1 MPRYIC
7 STFPI
12 AAYPRKGTITW
23 TSSSRRRRKSLI
35 AAYPRKGTITW
46 TSSSRR
52 RRKSLIAAYPRKG
65 TITRRGLVC
74 TDNHAIAAYPRKG
87 TITQD
92 EQSNQEHFDCSLSPQ
107 GDDNSVPL
115 SLLTVVW
122 NCSLSPQG
130 DDNLAADF
138 LLKIPNIAAYPRKG
152 TITSH
157 QSARRTTCTDCS
169 LSPQGDDNLLMLIFF
184 IIISYCSLSP
194 QGGKKLRIKR
204 CGVFLLQTL
213 TFCFPW
219 AVPL

>member
-7 STFPI
+7 STFP
-12 AAYPRKGTITW
+12 
-23 TSSSRRRRKSLI
+23 I

-87 TITQD
+87 TIT
-92 EQSNQEHFDCSLSPQ
+92 
-107 GDDNSVPL
+107 
-115 SLLTVVW
+115 
-122 NCSLSPQG
+122 
-130 DDNLAADF
+130 
-138 LLKIPNIAAYPRKG
+138 
-152 TITSH
+152 SH
-157 QSARRTTCTDCS
+157 QSARRTTCTDCN

-213 TFCFPW
+213 TFCFLVGCSSMNGTIAA
-219 AVPL
+219 AVIFSLLRLLHSDKMCYNKANSKHLLQN

>member
-7 STFPI
+7 STFP
-12 AAYPRKGTITW
+12 
-23 TSSSRRRRKSLI
+23 I

-107 GDDNSVPL
+107 GDDNHMPRYI
-115 SLLTVVW
+115 
-122 NCSLSPQG
+122 CSTFP
-130 DDNLAADF
+130 
-138 LLKIPNIAAYPRKG
+138 IAAYPRKG
-152 TITSH
+152 TITWTSSSRRRRKSLIAAYPRKGTITRRGLVCTDNH
-157 QSARRTTCTDCS
+157 AIAAYPRKGTITQDEQSNQEHFDCS
-169 LSPQGDDNLLMLIFF
+169 LSPQGDDN
-184 IIISYCSLSP
+184 
-194 QGGKKLRIKR
+194 RR
-204 CGVFLLQTL
+204 RLQ
-213 TFCFPW
+213 
-219 AVPL
+219 

>member
-1 MPRYIC
+1 MGQFCYCSLSPQGDDNHMPRYIC
-7 STFPI
+7 STFP
-12 AAYPRKGTITW
+12 
-23 TSSSRRRRKSLI
+23 I

-130 DDNLAADF
+130 DDNL
-138 LLKIPNIAAYPRKG
+138 
-152 TITSH
+152 
-157 QSARRTTCTDCS
+157 
-169 LSPQGDDNLLMLIFF
+169 LMLIFF